1 MAIEVRAEIL
11 IERSP
16 SEVAAVMFNPK
27 MDKLWIRSLRG
38 VFPMG
43 SGLYEKGAKVER
55 VGDFMNRRYSAK
67 VQVLKCEPA
76 KKVELYLD
84 EPFEMKQRYELV
96 EAEGGTTARITLMS
110 IGELQINSPVTII
123 SRKIEDD
130 LNDDLKNLKKFVEAQ
145 DG

>member
-1 MAIEVRAEIL
+1 MAIEVRAEIH

-16 SEVAAVMFNPK
+16 SEVAEVMFNPK
-27 MDKLWIRSLRG
+27 MDKLWIRSLRE

-55 VGDFMNRRYSAK
+55 VGDFMNKRFSAK

-76 KKVELYLD
+76 KMAELYLD
-84 EPFEMKQRYELV
+84 EPFEMKQRYELR
-96 EAEGGTTARITLMS
+96 ESDGGTIARITLMS
-110 IGELQINSPVTII
+110 IGELQYNTPVTIL
-123 SRKIEDD
+123 SRKIDED
-130 LNDDLKNLKKFVEAQ
+130 LRDDLKNLKKLVEAQ